1 MSACSKLN
9 NIRCIELS
17 LLIGA
22 VCGITA
28 LMIIYFHLGRYG
40 KLSLSTMKGIGYVIS
55 SFSCGFIPSLF
66 GVKLSPELGIP
77 GCPLLCSLLRR
88 DWKTAAHELKRSL
101 RAGLKYGVVLLFLG
115 LGLFSLFRLLGRR
128 MPSIRYMK
136 LPFVVEGLI
145 IGLNAGFFEEAVSRL
160 GLLTSLAYMIYW
172 SLGGK
177 FLRCSLWISN
187 VISALAFTC
196 LHYYHSPFEMIGR
209 ADPILVA
216 SLIIPYL
223 AAGLLLGYCYIK
235 HGYESAVIAHFE
247 YDFIN
252 AGILIPLGLLNYL
265 A

>member
-88 DWKTAAHELKRSL
+88 NWRTTTQELKHNL
-101 RAGLKYGVVLLFLG
+101 RICLKYGMISLFLG
-115 LGLFSLFRLLGRR
+115 LGLFLFFRLFGKEDVLHSLHEATIFIIG
-128 MPSIRYMK
+128 
-136 LPFVVEGLI
+136 GLI
-145 IGLNAGFFEEAVSRL
+145 VGLNAEPMSR
-160 GLLTSLAYMIYW
+160 S
-172 SLGGK
+172 
-177 FLRCSLWISN
+177 
-187 VISALAFTC
+187 
-196 LHYYHSPFEMIGR
+196 
-209 ADPILVA
+209 
-216 SLIIPYL
+216 
-223 AAGLLLGYCYIK
+223 
-235 HGYESAVIAHFE
+235 
-247 YDFIN
+247 
-252 AGILIPLGLLNYL
+252 
-265 A
+265 